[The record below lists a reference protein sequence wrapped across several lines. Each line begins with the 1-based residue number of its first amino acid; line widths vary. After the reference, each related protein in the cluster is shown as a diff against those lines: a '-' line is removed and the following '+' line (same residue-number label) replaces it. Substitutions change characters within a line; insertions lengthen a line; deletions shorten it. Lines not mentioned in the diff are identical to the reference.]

1 MTLLIVF
8 MACFVAASSLFID
21 ILCVQEWADYEAA
34 LDQIKPS
41 LTLESVQYYFDYEAK
56 LSGKRS
62 DHDRVDKE
70 TEAASDN
77 A

>member
-1 MTLLIVF
+1 V
-8 MACFVAASSLFID
+8 
-21 ILCVQEWADYEAA
+21 WADYEAA

-56 LSGKRS
+56 LSGVKRS
-62 DHDRVDKE
+62 GHDCVDKG
-70 TEAASDN
+70 TEAASLN